1 MTVKYF
7 ARQSYYR
14 RLVRSRVTWPGV
26 DRIACEA
33 PVRRLCLGRKI
44 STGGRKNETSLSG
57 NSSFGA
63 GAVRGNGTR
72 CGRERNAGDQ
82 PCRERAANLAGERSE
97 RYDRGGGGDARRQ
110 VRLQADAGANYFRTP
125 GRAHDQR
132 QLRVVRAGLGRRA
145 SDSSRPEGR
154 GPQGQAG
161 PGVESVL

>member
-33 PVRRLCLGRKI
+33 LVRGLCLGRKK
-44 STGGRKNETSLSG
+44 STGGRKNETNLSG

-63 GAVRGNGTR
+63 GAVRGNGAG

-82 PCRERAANLAGERSE
+82 PCRERAANIAGERSE

-110 VRLQADAGANYFRTP
+110 VQLQAHAGANYFRTP
-125 GRAHDQR
+125 GSAHDPS
-132 QLRVVRAGLGRRA
+132 QLRFVRAGLWRKA
-145 SDSSRPEGR
+145 SGSP
-154 GPQGQAG
+154 
-161 PGVESVL
+161 